1 MYVIKRILNVDK
13 GEVKIMKRAVGLFF
27 TIICISLTGCGSS
40 NVDSDT
46 EILVNEAGSEKNISE
61 EGETLESKDAV
72 RSEQLL
78 YQLQYV
84 HKTLLSQRSLS
95 RFL

>member
-61 EGETLESKDAV
+61 EGETLESKDEETA
-72 RSEQLL
+72 
-78 YQLQYV
+78 
-84 HKTLLSQRSLS
+84 
-95 RFL
+95 